1 MSGTLVIII
10 AYSYAYPLLYAMI
23 ATIKSRRI
31 FMGNQE
37 KKKGIGIAGL
47 ILSLI
52 LSAAYSFIV
61 NLIERFYFNISNA
74 KFLIPAFIFGVVGAL
89 IVLSIWKAITK
100 KFTVFT
106 RNPIGFYT
114 NMYVC
119 WPFIGAA
126 VGHVVCYLFF
136 GNFIK

>member
-1 MSGTLVIII
+1 MSGALVIII
-10 AYSYAYPLLYAMI
+10 AISYVYSLLYAMQ
-23 ATIKSRRI
+23 AKTNFRRI

-37 KKKGIGIAGL
+37 KKKGSGIAGL
-47 ILSLI
+47 IVSLI

-119 WPFIGAA
+119 WLFIGAA

>member
-10 AYSYAYPLLYAMI
+10 ATSYAYSLLYAMQ
-23 ATIKSRRI
+23 AKTNFRRF

-37 KKKGIGIAGL
+37 KKKGSGIAGL
-47 ILSLI
+47 IVSLI

-61 NLIERFYFNISNA
+61 NLIERFYFNISNT